1 MTAYC
6 QLRRLLAL
14 LVSGRCRCAA
24 TAEAARPG
32 TASLP
37 QDRPDRS
44 RGASGSTPPALS
56 RSPCCYLAVGV
67 VDRVGLAD
75 ESNAGVGARRA
86 LTEVLPELGTLSQLH
101 RRAPVRL
108 LLLSVG
114 DSCGKCLAGTL
125 TFALRCAWTGPG
137 YCLMTSMTRRPCP
150 AAPPS
155 GASSRTQHRGP
166 LPITVLDEYRIFQIQ
181 VRHEPDLPRTVQI
194 QIRRGGQSGRFRLG
208 PWAQSGGQWTELSVT
223 VCTVALARILGLVAS
238 ADMTA
243 LHT

>member
-1 MTAYC
+1 MLCSSAAAAGVP
-6 QLRRLLAL
+6 LRQ
-14 LVSGRCRCAA
+14 
-24 TAEAARPG
+24 AARPG

-75 ESNAGVGARRA
+75 ESNAGVGARSA
-86 LTEVLPELGTLSQLH
+86 LTEVLRELGTLSQLH

-114 DSCGKCLAGTL
+114 ESCGKCLAGTL
-125 TFALRCAWTGPG
+125 TLTLRCAWTGPG

-150 AAPPS
+150 AA
-155 GASSRTQHRGP
+155 A
-166 LPITVLDEYRIFQIQ
+166 
-181 VRHEPDLPRTVQI
+181 
-194 QIRRGGQSGRFRLG
+194 IRRQQ
-208 PWAQSGGQWTELSVT
+208 PDAAQRPSANHS
-223 VCTVALARILGLVAS
+223 AR
-238 ADMTA
+238 
-243 LHT
+243 